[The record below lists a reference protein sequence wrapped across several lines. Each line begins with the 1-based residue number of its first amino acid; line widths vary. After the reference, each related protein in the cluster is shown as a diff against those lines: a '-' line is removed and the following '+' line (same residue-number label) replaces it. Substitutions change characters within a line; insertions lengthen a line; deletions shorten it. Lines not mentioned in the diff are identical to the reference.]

1 MRLPRMVRV
10 NQEFPSKGLPD
21 VASAVEEAL
30 AAARLD
36 TAVRKGQ
43 RIAITAGSRGI
54 ANIALIMR
62 AIGDAVKAAGGEP
75 LIVPAMGSH
84 GGATAEGQRELV
96 AGYGITEENMGAPIL
111 SSMDTVLLAQTDN
124 GIPCYMDRCAAEA
137 DGVILCGRVKP
148 HTDFKGPIE
157 SGLMKMLV
165 IGLGKHAQ
173 AETIH
178 SYGARGLREHMPR
191 VARRLLATGK
201 VLGGLAIVEDAYDQT
216 AHVEWL
222 GPSTMEQREQELLK
236 MAAAEMAR
244 LPLDDIDLLIVDQMG
259 KNISG
264 TGMDTNVIGRL
275 RIQGEADPERPEIRY
290 ILACSLTEASHGNAL
305 GIGLADLTTQRLV
318 DRIDCRV
325 MNENVVT
332 TSFIARGAVPITL
345 PNDRIA
351 IETALRCLWGMR
363 PEDAR
368 VVRIADT
375 AHLAQIAVSEATMD
389 SLPSRAKRVGMP
401 EEFRFDGCGN
411 LLPL

>member
-10 NQEFPSKGLPD
+10 NQEFPPRGLPD
-21 VASAVEEAL
+21 VALAVEQAL

-36 TAVRKGQ
+36 VAVRRGQ

-54 ANIALIMR
+54 ANIALIVK
-62 AIGDAVKAAGGEP
+62 AIVDAVKAAGGEP
-75 LIVPAMGSH
+75 FIVPAMGSH
-84 GGATAEGQRELV
+84 GGATAEGQKELV
-96 AGYGITEENMGAPIL
+96 GGYGITEESMGAPIL
-111 SSMDTVLLAQTDN
+111 SSMDTVLLAHTDE
-124 GIPCYMDRCAAEA
+124 GIPCYMDRYAAEA
-137 DGVILCGRVKP
+137 DGVILCNRVKP

-165 IGLGKHAQ
+165 IGLGKHVQ

-178 SYGARGLREHMPR
+178 SFGAGGLREHMPR

-201 VLGGLAIVEDAYDQT
+201 VIGGLAIVEDAYDQT

-222 GPSTMEQREQELLK
+222 SPSLMDQREQGLLK
-236 MAAAEMAR
+236 TAAAEMAR
-244 LPLDDIDLLIVDQMG
+244 LPLDEIDLLIVDRMG

-275 RIQGEADPERPEIRY
+275 QIQGEADPERPNIRY

-318 DRIDCRV
+318 DRIDYKV
-325 MNENVVT
+325 MNENVIT
-332 TSFIARGAVPITL
+332 TSFIARGAVPLIL

-351 IETALRCLWGMR
+351 VETALKCLWGVQ

-368 VVRIADT
+368 VVRIVDT
-375 AHLAQIAVSEATMD
+375 AHLAHIAVSEAALD
-389 SLPSRAKRVGMP
+389 SLPPYAKPVGTA
-401 EEFRFDGCGN
+401 EELSFDGYGN

>member
-30 AAARLD
+30 VAARLD

-62 AIGDAVKAAGGEP
+62 AIVDAVKAAGGEP

>member
-10 NQEFPSKGLPD
+10 KQEFPPKGLPD

-30 AAARLD
+30 AAAHLD
-36 TAVRKGQ
+36 TTVGRGQ

-54 ANIALIMR
+54 ANIALTMR
-62 AIGDAVKAAGGEP
+62 AIVDAVKAAGGEP
-75 LIVPAMGSH
+75 FIVPAMGSH

-96 AGYGITEENMGAPIL
+96 AGYGITEESMGVPIL
-111 SSMDTVLLAQTDN
+111 SSMDTVLLAHTDD
-124 GIPCYMDRCAAEA
+124 GIPCCMDRYAAEA
-137 DGVILCGRVKP
+137 DGVILCNRVKP

-165 IGLGKHAQ
+165 IGLGKHVQ

-178 SYGARGLREHMPR
+178 SYGARGLREDMPR

-201 VLGGLAIVEDAYDQT
+201 VIGGLAIVEDAYDQT

-222 GPSTMEQREQELLK
+222 SPSGMEEREQELLE

-275 RIQGEADPERPEIRY
+275 QIQGEADPERPKIRY

-318 DRIDCRV
+318 DRIDYKV
-325 MNENVVT
+325 MNENVIT
-332 TSFIARGAVPITL
+332 TSFIARGSVPIIL
-345 PNDRIA
+345 PNDRKA
-351 IETALRCLWGMR
+351 IETALKCLWGVQ
-363 PEDAR
+363 PENAR

-375 AHLAQIAVSEATMD
+375 AHLDHIAVSEEALD
-389 SLPSRAKRVGMP
+389 SLPPYAKPVGTP